1 MEFLPVG
8 RSTGMCRGA
17 PGAGKTSRV
26 LAVASFFL
34 AGTVLGLLMPRSR
47 EFAGPAGRWV
57 VTVALPALILARLPE
72 LELGRDA
79 AVPVA
84 TAWVT
89 IIAGASV
96 VWAVSRR
103 AGWPPHVTGALLMVV
118 PLGNTSFL
126 GLPVVEAV
134 LGRDHLPAALA
145 FDQVGTFLALAT
157 YGTWVS
163 GRLGSGGTGP
173 RAMVRRLLAFP
184 PFLALMGS
192 LLLRI
197 IDVPDA
203 ANEVLV
209 LLGRT
214 VAPVAMVSLG
224 LRFVPRLRVAHPSAV
239 VLGITVKMLLLPAL
253 VAVAAVVIGDPTA
266 TAWMASIV
274 EASMPPMVTA
284 GVIGVAAG
292 FDEDLTTNLV
302 AAGTVIALVFYTVVS
317 LPG

>member
-1 MEFLPVG
+1 M
-8 RSTGMCRGA
+8 SRGV

-34 AGTVLGLLMPRSR
+34 AGTVIGLLVPRSR

-57 VTVALPALILARLPE
+57 VAVALPALILARLPE

-84 TAWVT
+84 TAWAT
-89 IIAGASV
+89 IIVGASV

-103 AGWPPHVTGALLMVV
+103 AGWPSHVTGALLMVV

-163 GRLGSGGTGP
+163 GRLGSGGGDAGATL
-173 RAMVRRLLAFP
+173 RRLVTFP
-184 PFLALMGS
+184 PFVALVGS
-192 LLLRI
+192 LVFRAV
-197 IDVPDA
+197 DMPGAARDA
-203 ANEVLV
+203 LV

-224 LRFVPRLRVAHPSAV
+224 LRFVPRLRIAHTSAV
-239 VLGITVKMLLLPAL
+239 VLGIAVKMLLLPVL
-253 VAVAAVVIGDPTA
+253 VAGAAVVLGDPTG
-266 TAWMASIV
+266 TAWAASIV

-292 FDEDLTTNLV
+292 FDEDLTANLV
-302 AAGTVIALVFYTVVS
+302 AAGTVLALVFYTVVS
-317 LPG
+317 LRG